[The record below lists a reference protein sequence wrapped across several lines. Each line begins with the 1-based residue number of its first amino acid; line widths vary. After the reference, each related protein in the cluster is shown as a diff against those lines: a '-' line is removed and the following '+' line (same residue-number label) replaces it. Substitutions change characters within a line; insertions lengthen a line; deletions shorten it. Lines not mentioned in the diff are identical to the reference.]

1 MKLYRLVVL
10 CFLLLVGSASAKP
23 HPGVDYV
30 KTSVQGVPLHLVDID
45 IKRSD
50 LIVRPVVAPS
60 GQRRTFQQMV
70 KDTRPVAAI
79 NGTFFDTKTGV
90 TVGNLVSEGRLLS
103 EGMMGSNLVFNKDGS
118 IQLLSSSRNLG
129 RYTDWSNVDFAVGGG
144 PTLLTSGEY
153 FVDPASEGFRDPS
166 LFHARPRAA
175 LGVTGDGRLRMVVV
189 TQGVTLWKLAHIMKE
204 LRCVHALNLDGGT
217 SAGLSVGGTTMV
229 NPGRK
234 LTNIVGVYAAH
245 LGPPLSRA
253 KQVAAT
259 RAVGHFQKA
268 QQYLKSGELRLARS
282 QMRQAV
288 AKAPEQAGFW
298 KAAGQIEARVG
309 NASQAAG
316 DFLRAASLY
325 KDRGDLAAA
334 TELAEKVIALE
345 AKSPSAHLILGEC
358 KAELLDDRQAL
369 YHLEIVLESLPG
381 HPRAT
386 EILRDVRFRLQS
398 QKAVESSG
406 ATIVETLSAFPKR

>member
-1 MKLYRLVVL
+1 MRLSRLVVL
-10 CFLLLVGSASAKP
+10 WLFLLVGAVWAKP

-50 LIVRPVVAPS
+50 LIVRPVVVPS

-79 NGTFFDTKTGV
+79 NGTFFDTKTGI

-103 EGMMGSNLVFNKDGS
+103 EGMMGSNLVFNNDGS

-144 PTLLTSGEY
+144 PTLLVAGEY

-166 LFHARPRAA
+166 LFSARPRAA
-175 LGVTGDGRLRMVVV
+175 LGVTEDGRLRMVVV
-189 TQGVTLWKLAHIMKE
+189 TQGITLWKLAHVMKE

-234 LTNIVGVYAAH
+234 LTNIVGVYATH
-245 LGPPLSRA
+245 LKPSLSRA

-268 QQYLKSGELRLARS
+268 QQYLQSGDLRMARS

-288 AKAPEQAGFW
+288 AKDPGQAGFW
-298 KAAGQIEARVG
+298 KVAGQIEERVG
-309 NASQAAG
+309 NSSQAAD

-325 KDRGDLAAA
+325 KDRGDLASAA
-334 TELAEKVIALE
+334 DLAQRVVDWDP
-345 AKSPSAHLILGEC
+345 KSPSAHLILGEC
-358 KAELLDDRQAL
+358 KAEILEDQQAL
-369 YHLEIVLESLPG
+369 YHLEVVLERLPG

-386 EILRDVRFRLQS
+386 EILRDVRYRLQS
-398 QKAVESSG
+398 QKVIERSKD
-406 ATIVETLSAFPKR
+406 TLTEALSIFSKR